1 MTDYNSRFP
10 ANRNRRADP
19 YNTVVRLDYGIEGA
33 RTLRVAALLGIATRL
48 FYIYASAS
56 RISVTHTLLGLVGA
70 NGQIDLSSQPDG
82 GASLVAQGH
91 DADTL
96 VTAALV
102 ASVIVIILFVLALG
116 SLGRRKKRG
125 DAFAAAIDKNRAIR
139 LASRGYLLIV
149 VASIVARSAFSPG
162 PGASPAD
169 RLHTLLDG
177 DTATIG
183 LQIAV
188 ITVLL
193 LFTLAIGRE
202 IGKARAEGSKAPSRR
217 RWLRARLEGLSWWQA
232 MLAVLPMALVGIG
245 GAIGGGIGG
254 AIGGGIG
261 GAAAAVNLVLARKQI
276 LAAIKAL
283 LMTSVC
289 AVACGALIGVRAVLL
304 WTPAPPPLATPAAQ
318 QVPHGTDTIQPP
330 GDAGWQNMPKPRP
343 SGVVIN
349 PPSVIRATGARL
361 SWPAYVNTSG
371 KTANDLVAYEV
382 YRGTN
387 ESFTPSAS
395 TLVASVSAHETS
407 YTDSSATAFTNPLGN
422 PCYYMVAVRTR
433 SGKLIT
439 GPTRLVT
446 LPQAGRTEIVLSAVA
461 ATTLSSA
468 LPSTVAGP
476 LIHDGMGQ
484 PRLEAGNDE
493 RYGTTR
499 AVFEFGPLDALP
511 SDARVVEARLS
522 LWGDGTDTSQ
532 YTLYQLT
539 RSFISSQSTWKNAAA
554 GTAWT
559 TSGGDYATP
568 AGIGLPGSGDDPLR
582 CDFDAT
588 AIVRGWITSPG
599 SEHGLL
605 LKANQETPSSQ
616 VRVFF
621 INSDDQQYFL
631 GTTLG
636 QGPALVISYTMPSLN
651 I

>member
-1 MTDYNSRFP
+1 M
-10 ANRNRRADP
+10 RRS
-19 YNTVVRLDYGIEGA
+19 T
-33 RTLRVAALLGIATRL
+33 
-48 FYIYASAS
+48 
-56 RISVTHTLLGLVGA
+56 
-70 NGQIDLSSQPDG
+70 
-82 GASLVAQGH
+82 
-91 DADTL
+91 
-96 VTAALV
+96 
-102 ASVIVIILFVLALG
+102 G
-116 SLGRRKKRG
+116 S
-125 DAFAAAIDKNRAIR
+125 
-139 LASRGYLLIV
+139 
-149 VASIVARSAFSPG
+149 
-162 PGASPAD
+162 
-169 RLHTLLDG
+169 
-177 DTATIG
+177 
-183 LQIAV
+183 
-188 ITVLL
+188 
-193 LFTLAIGRE
+193 E
-202 IGKARAEGSKAPSRR
+202 APSRR
-217 RWLRARLEGLSWWQA
+217 RWLSVRLEGLSWWQA

-245 GAIGGGIGG
+245 GVIGGGIG
-254 AIGGGIG
+254 
-261 GAAAAVNLVLARKQI
+261 AAAAAANLALARTQI
-276 LAAIKAL
+276 RAAIKAL
-283 LMTSVC
+283 LMTCVC
-289 AVACGALIGVRAVLL
+289 AVACGAFIGVRAVLL
-304 WTPAPPPLATPAAQ
+304 WTPAPHPVAIPATQ
-318 QVPHGTDTIQPP
+318 QVPHGTITTQPP
-330 GDAGWQNMPKPRP
+330 GDKSWQNMRKPRP

-349 PPSVIRATGARL
+349 PPSVIRATGAQL

-371 KTANDLVAYEV
+371 KTANDPVAYEV

-407 YTDSSATAFTNPLGN
+407 FTDLSATAFTNPFGN

-522 LWGDGTDTSQ
+522 LWGDATDTSQ

-539 RSFISSQSTWKNAAA
+539 RSFTSSQSTWKNAAA
-554 GTAWT
+554 GTVWT
-559 TSGGDYATP
+559 TPGGDYATP
-568 AGIGLPGSGDDPLR
+568 AGIGLPGSGADPLR

-636 QGPALVISYTMPSLN
+636 QGPALVISYTLPPRTLKQPR
-651 I
+651 